1 MSYKSIKGF
10 ENYIIYED
18 GLIYNEKRNRFMKEL
33 KESNGYMRV
42 KLSKDG
48 KQKNFYVH
56 RLIAL
61 TFIPNPDNKKCIDHI
76 NRIRDDNR
84 IENLRWATHSENNQ
98 NRSDNNEDIHIYKNI
113 DKTCKQGY
121 IWEFRITIDGKQK
134 KIKASIDKEFLIK
147 FKNEWLKDNNII

>member
-84 IENLRWATHSENNQ
+84 IENLRWATQKENCQ
-98 NRSDNNEDIHIYKNI
+98 NSISNNEEMYIYKHNN
-113 DKTCKQGY
+113 KTCKQGY
-121 IWEFRITIDGKQK
+121 LWEFRITIDGIQK
-134 KIKASIDKEFLIK
+134 NIKTSLDKEFLIK
-147 FKNEWLKDNNII
+147 FRDEWLKNNN